1 MMQVAIT
8 TAAAAEQWGDKA
20 PVSVENGQFIVHV
33 DDANSAGS
41 VQKAARKI
49 ESFGTDAVTL
59 IGAGWDLETQ
69 WAFYTGFTSP
79 AKLDVVTWSEE
90 TSAADLNELNARKT
104 ATTWAREV
112 MNRCPEEIYPETLAS
127 KAIELIES
135 VAPKGSVSAE
145 TIVGEALADAG
156 WVGVHGVGRGS
167 DRPPVMLELDFN
179 PTGDANAPIHTVLVG
194 KGITFDSGGY
204 SLKPSMGMVA
214 MKFDMG
220 GAATVTSG
228 LALAIQRG
236 LAKRVKLILCCA
248 ENLISGHAYKLG
260 DILTYKNGVSVE
272 VVNTDAEGRLVLA
285 DGLLRAGE
293 LAPEMIVNAATLTG
307 AAHVALGNNYNAVFA
322 LDDSMS
328 AKALAAAKAESEG
341 AWHLPLEPFHQGMCP
356 SAYATTANSRA
367 TPGGGAGGASNAAG
381 FLSRFVPNDGK
392 GWVHLDLSAAFRDS
406 SDSQYAAGA
415 TTVGVRT
422 VARLLQ
428 DA

>member
-8 TAAAAEQWGDKA
+8 TASAAEQWGDKA
-20 PVSVENGQFIVHV
+20 PVSVENGQFLVHL
-33 DDANSAGS
+33 DEANPTSS

-49 ESFGTDAVTL
+49 EGFGTEAVTL
-59 IGAGWDLETQ
+59 IGEGWDVETQ
-69 WAFYTGFTSP
+69 WAFYSGFTSP
-79 AKLDVVTWSEE
+79 AKLDAVTWAE
-90 TSAADLNELNARKT
+90 TSSEDEIAELTARKT
-104 ATTWAREV
+104 ATLWARDV

-135 VAPKGSVSAE
+135 VAPTGSVSAE
-145 TIVGEALADAG
+145 TIVGDALVDAG

-167 DRPPVMLELDFN
+167 ERPPVMLELDFN
-179 PTGDANAPIHTVLVG
+179 PTGDANAPVSTVLVG

-248 ENLISGHAYKLG
+248 ENLVSGHAYKLG

-285 DGLLRAGE
+285 DGLIRAGE
-293 LAPEMIVNAATLTG
+293 IEPEMIINAATLTG
-307 AAHVALGNNYNAVFA
+307 AAHVALGNHYNAVFA
-322 LDDSMS
+322 LDNDASQ
-328 AKALAAAKAESEG
+328 KALAAAKVEGEG
-341 AWHLPLEPFHQGMCP
+341 AWPLPLEPFHQGMCP
-356 SAYATTANSRA
+356 SPYATTANSRA
-367 TPGGGAGGASNAAG
+367 QPGGGAGGASNAAG
-381 FLSRFVPNDGK
+381 FLSRFVPNEGK

-406 SDSQYAAGA
+406 SDGQYAAGA
-415 TTVGVRT
+415 TTIGVRT
-422 VARLLQ
+422 VARMLQ